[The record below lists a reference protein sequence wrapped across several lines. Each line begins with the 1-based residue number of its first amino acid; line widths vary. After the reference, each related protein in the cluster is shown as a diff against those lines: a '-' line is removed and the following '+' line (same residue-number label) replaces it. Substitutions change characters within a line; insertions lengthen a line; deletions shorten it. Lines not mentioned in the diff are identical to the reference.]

1 MQTASKPAQD
11 AMLSMLQEWHVNMM
25 ESDGSKPLPIM
36 PKPPVGPGVRVK
48 TWFTAWPVYSI
59 KPVLGCYA

>member
-1 MQTASKPAQD
+1 
-11 AMLSMLQEWHVNMM
+11 MLSMLQEWHVNMM